1 MLVRGVY
8 VRKGEL
14 FRRETIQKLGL
25 LRFRK
30 LRFSL
35 RPKISKSNGEASPLT
50 NTCLLQTYQDLLAF
64 IWPKETNRKVPKSHQ
79 HTIYIYMIYVYIYT

>member
-14 FRRETIQKLGL
+14 FRREAIQKLDVLG
-25 LRFRK
+25 FRK

-35 RPKISKSNGEASPLT
+35 RPKISKSNCEASPLT
-50 NTCLLQTYQDLLAF
+50 NTCLLQTCLSRPYSIHLAERNKQESTK
-64 IWPKETNRKVPKSHQ
+64 IAPAYHL
-79 HTIYIYMIYVYIYT
+79 YT